1 MAFYVIEYRYNPD
14 LRNLVNDFRPAHRT
28 YLRDLKNQGKL
39 VSSGFFRDAEYDG
52 AMLIVHADSAQEA
65 LALLDQ
71 DPFSLNGLIE
81 DVAARQWIP
90 TIGDHAED
98 FDVDFPTW

>member
-14 LRNLVNDFRPAHRT
+14 LRNLVNDFRAAHRT
-28 YLRDLKNQGKL
+28 YLRQLESQGKL
-39 VSSGFFRDAEYDG
+39 VSSGFFKDASYDG
-52 AMLIVHADSAQEA
+52 AMLIVRATSASEA
-65 LALLDQ
+65 TSLLEE

-81 DVAARQWIP
+81 DVRARQWIP

-98 FDVDFPTW
+98 FDVEFTAW